1 MRRIAILAAVF
12 ALAACNND
20 STSPTVSLTGNYSLR
35 TVNGSS
41 LPVTLLDGSILTSD
55 VLTLFNDGTFTDNA
69 QFSDGTVEVE
79 QGFYSANNG
88 SINFQD
94 LNSNFTFAG
103 SLSGAVLTE
112 IIPVSGG
119 SSLTEVYVKQ

>member
-1 MRRIAILAAVF
+1 MRRIALLAALF

-35 TVNGSS
+35 SVNGIS
-41 LPVTLLDGSILTSD
+41 LPVSFNDGSTLTSD

-94 LNSNFTFAG
+94 LNSNFTFEP
-103 SLSGAVLTE
+103 LLTE
-112 IIPVSGG
+112 
-119 SSLTEVYVKQ
+119 